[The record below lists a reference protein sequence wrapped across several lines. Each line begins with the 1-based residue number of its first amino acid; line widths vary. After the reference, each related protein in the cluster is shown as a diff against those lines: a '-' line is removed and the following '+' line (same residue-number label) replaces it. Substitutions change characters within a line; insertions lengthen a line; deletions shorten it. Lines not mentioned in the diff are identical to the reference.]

1 VLVAAVMEVFWVAET
16 TGAVLE
22 PIPARGTPALIAD
35 QLRRRIVEGT
45 FAPGTQMIEAQLCGQ
60 LRVSRG
66 PVREALQRL
75 VQEGL
80 LISIPNRGVFV
91 VDLGRDDVA
100 EIYQARQAIERFAAI
115 GLSQGGSTG
124 DFAELTAAIKRMEGA
139 SKAGNV
145 QDLAASDVGFHE
157 ALVASSGNRR
167 LSRMF
172 GTLLAET
179 QICISALGRK
189 YADLVD
195 LVDEHKELLEVIRSG
210 DEAAV
215 IKAVDDH
222 LSSALELFAGER
234 HE

>member
-1 VLVAAVMEVFWVAET
+1 VAET
-16 TGAVLE
+16 TGAALE

-35 QLRRRIVEGT
+35 QLRRRIVEGA

-80 LISIPNRGVFV
+80 LVSIPNRGVFV
-91 VDLGRDDVA
+91 VDLGPDDVA
-100 EIYQARQAIERFAAI
+100 EIYQARRAIERFAAI
-115 GLSQGGSTG
+115 ELSQTDSA
-124 DFAELTAAIKRMEGA
+124 DAFDALARAISRMEGA
-139 SKAGNV
+139 SADGNV
-145 QDLAASDVGFHE
+145 QELAASDVGFHE

-189 YADLVD
+189 YSQLVD
-195 LVDEHKELLEVIRSG
+195 LVDEHKELLTVIQSG
-210 DEAAV
+210 DEDAV
-215 IKAVDDH
+215 IKAIDGH
-222 LSSALELFAGER
+222 LSSALELFSGTDGSR
-234 HE
+234 